1 MQGNDFLPEDF
12 NDDLTENSWDLETDF
27 GREQGF
33 LSGETEIVNER
44 RDFLLMGDWEGVLV
58 ALSGLEPTE
67 RVNVEFTFLM
77 VGVLDMVLGG
87 GGEGVPDLKWIN

>member
-1 MQGNDFLPEDF
+1 MQGNDFLPEDL
-12 NDDLTENSWDLETDF
+12 NDDLTENSWDLGTDF

-33 LSGETEIVNER
+33 LSGETEIVNAR
-44 RDFLLMGDWEGVLV
+44 RDFLLMGDLEGVLV

-67 RVNVEFTFLM
+67 RVNDKFTFLM

-87 GGEGVPDLKWIN
+87 GGEGVLDLKWIN